1 MGYSSPASPESPAGP
16 VSPEGPQTSPGGLV
30 DETEVVTGADQLL
43 STAVSNGLSDPFDP
57 AQGGWVAA
65 SLTVDP
71 YSGLAAGKDGV
82 DPFSGGLAIDP
93 YAGAPAGNDN
103 PNAYTG
109 GQNVEPVSGDAAG
122 TGSSTQAFGAQA
134 HPILAF
140 DVPAGTVDDPI
151 MVYDGNGNVVGYQ
164 YVDDQGRTIYEP
176 VDKYAGS
183 EYIRFPD
190 DPTTVSRPLDAAPKS
205 STQPPVTTPSASQTP
220 TPAPTPPVSP
230 ATQPAP
236 TPASATATPAPAQP
250 PPTPPSPQP
259 AATPAQPST
268 PASTPQTSPEQ
279 RDEEN
284 WSAAKAGM
292 WDSLVNMVE
301 GLANMGPQAAVST
314 MLPGVGLFLAPSLP
328 HISFDWAKSGP
339 PAPTGNPRR
348 DAELR
353 DNYRSGGWVT
363 TTVSLALPFAAE
375 GMLGSALSAAGKLP
389 ALEGMGMIGGGRL
402 IGPTEQ
408 WLASFG
414 ETSEALGPEAADAL
428 APETQ
433 ASGPAAQSGD
443 SFVNQNLQHVLR
455 GGSGDRGI
463 GVLHLDGW
471 KLSPADAQ
479 AAIAAVRDMDFQA
492 GMAGGLTRS
501 SVPSRS
507 IADSVTR
514 LARGSEAMNLGG
526 DAAGHLP
533 DVAGGGSP
541 YGPIMGLPRLV
552 NSSIGGQW
560 SRYAPG
566 FTFDGFSLV
575 DRSTG
580 AFLYMSQGLEEEPA
594 LILDFH

>member
-1 MGYSSPASPESPAGP
+1 
-16 VSPEGPQTSPGGLV
+16 
-30 DETEVVTGADQLL
+30 
-43 STAVSNGLSDPFDP
+43 
-57 AQGGWVAA
+57 
-65 SLTVDP
+65 
-71 YSGLAAGKDGV
+71 
-82 DPFSGGLAIDP
+82 
-93 YAGAPAGNDN
+93 
-103 PNAYTG
+103 
-109 GQNVEPVSGDAAG
+109 
-122 TGSSTQAFGAQA
+122 
-134 HPILAF
+134 
-140 DVPAGTVDDPI
+140 
-151 MVYDGNGNVVGYQ
+151 
-164 YVDDQGRTIYEP
+164 
-176 VDKYAGS
+176 
-183 EYIRFPD
+183 
-190 DPTTVSRPLDAAPKS
+190 
-205 STQPPVTTPSASQTP
+205 
-220 TPAPTPPVSP
+220 
-230 ATQPAP
+230 
-236 TPASATATPAPAQP
+236 
-250 PPTPPSPQP
+250 
-259 AATPAQPST
+259 
-268 PASTPQTSPEQ
+268 
-279 RDEEN
+279 
-284 WSAAKAGM
+284 
-292 WDSLVNMVE
+292 MVE

-363 TTVSLALPFAAE
+363 TTVSLALPSAAE

-463 GVLHLDGW
+463 GVLHLDGS

-479 AAIAAVRDMDFQA
+479 AAIAAVRDMNFQA

-514 LARGSEAMNLGG
+514 LARGFRG
-526 DAAGHLP
+526 DESGRRRR
-533 DVAGGGSP
+533 GSP
-541 YGPIMGLPRLV
+541 AGRGWRGKPIRTHHGPAEAGQQFDRWTMEPVRARFHVRRLLPR
-552 NSSIGGQW
+552 
-560 SRYAPG
+560 RP
-566 FTFDGFSLV
+566 FDRGVFVYVSG
-575 DRSTG
+575 T
-580 AFLYMSQGLEEEPA
+580 EEEPA